1 MTHPILAVPLLG
13 FWLLL
18 SGHYTPLL
26 LTLGALSVWLVIWLL
41 GKLDRVDEQPL
52 YLGSIPKVIRYL
64 LWLFGQVVLA
74 NIAVSRRI
82 LHPKLP
88 IQPVWQPL
96 EIELDSHLQKTLYAS
111 SVTLTPDSFTTN
123 IEDGR
128 LMVHALWP
136 ESIDGLRAGEMQ
148 DRVRQTGV

>member
-1 MTHPILAVPLLG
+1 
-13 FWLLL
+13 
-18 SGHYTPLL
+18 
-26 LTLGALSVWLVIWLL
+26 VWLVIWLL
-41 GKLDRVDEQPL
+41 GKLDAVDEQPL
-52 YLGSIPKVIRYL
+52 YLGSIPRVTRYL
-64 LWLFGQVVLA
+64 LWLFGQVVIA
-74 NIAVSRRI
+74 NIAVSKRI

-96 EIELDSHLQKTLYAS
+96 DIEVDSNLQKTLYAS
-111 SVTLTPDSFTTN
+111 SVTLTPDSFTTH

-136 ESIDGLRAGEMQ
+136 ESIDGLREGVMQ